1 MVNLPSFINARI
13 RAQGKCIEEVIIV
26 HENLDRILFTED
38 EIKQRVAEIGAG
50 ITQDYKDDPDGVILI
65 SVLRGAAIFMADL
78 ARQIQLPCEMDYM
91 AISSYGNG
99 MKSSGVVRIIKDLS
113 SQIEGRHVLIAEDIL
128 DSGLTLRYL
137 IKNLESRNPAS
148 IEVATLLRKET
159 PNQADIKCKY
169 IGFECPDEF
178 IVGYGLDYAERYRNL
193 PYIGVLKPELYK

>member
-1 MVNLPSFINARI
+1 MEQHPD
-13 RAQGKCIEEVIIV
+13 
-26 HENLDRILFTED
+26 LDRVLFTEED
-38 EIKQRVAEIGAG
+38 IQNRVKEMGAQ
-50 ITQDYKDDPDGVILI
+50 ITKDYEGKSIVVI

-78 ARQIQLPCEMDYM
+78 VREIHLPIEMDYM

-99 MKSSGVVRIIKDLS
+99 AKSSGVVRILKDLTCS
-113 SQIEGRHVLIAEDIL
+113 IEGRHVLIAEDIL

-137 IKNLESRNPAS
+137 MNNLESRHPAS
-148 IEVATLLRKET
+148 LQVATLLRKDT

-193 PYIGVLKPELYK
+193 SCIGVLKPGVIE

>member
-1 MVNLPSFINARI
+1 
-13 RAQGKCIEEVIIV
+13 
-26 HENLDRILFTED
+26 
-38 EIKQRVAEIGAG
+38 
-50 ITQDYKDDPDGVILI
+50 
-65 SVLRGAAIFMADL
+65 
-78 ARQIQLPCEMDYM
+78 
-91 AISSYGNG
+91 

-148 IEVATLLRKET
+148 IEVATLLRKDT

-193 PYIGVLKPELYK
+193 SCIGVLKPEAAQE